1 MVQIKHIKET
11 YPVHNIIKNKPS
23 MRVTQYINIASVC
36 LTSIGFTLFGLSSN
50 VLAAPELKGSPD
62 ELRQFLHPHK
72 KTTTLF
78 AEGEKKT
85 YTDEAIVSLTFTTE
99 NKLLEQSL
107 STNSKLRQQV
117 IQQLIQS
124 GVSTKDINSAK
135 FSSSPEY
142 GWFGKKPDSYK
153 VVNRMTVT
161 ITDEQHLQIL
171 AKIADNHKDIQLTNT
186 EFNNTKEDEDKRK
199 AKSNALEKIMKQKD
213 IYEEALNITL
223 TPININESNIYPIHA
238 RQEMT
243 SRVKMAAPQ
252 ASIMSNGANVA
263 TNEPS
268 SFDEVIYKATMSIEF
283 IVEPKK

>member
-1 MVQIKHIKET
+1 M
-11 YPVHNIIKNKPS
+11 HNTIKNKPFT
-23 MRVTQYINIASVC
+23 RAIRYINMASIC
-36 LTSIGFTLFGLSSN
+36 LTSIGFIILGLSPN
-50 VLAAPELKGSPD
+50 ALAAPELKGSPD

-85 YTDEAIVSLTFTTE
+85 YTDEAVVSLTFTTE

-117 IQQLIQS
+117 TQQLTQA
-124 GVSTKDINSAK
+124 GVNAKDINSAK

-153 VVNRMTVT
+153 VVNRMAVT
-161 ITDEQHLQIL
+161 ITNEKHLQLL
-171 AKIADNHKDIQLTNT
+171 AKIADNHKDIQLTGT

-213 IYEEALNITL
+213 IYEKALNITL
-223 TPININESNIYPIHA
+223 TPININENNIYPIHT
-238 RQEMT
+238 RQEIA
-243 SRVKMAAPQ
+243 SRTKVAAPQ
-252 ASIMSNGANVA
+252 ASLMSNGTNITA
-263 TNEPS
+263 NEPS
-268 SFDEVIYKATMSIEF
+268 SFDEVIYKSTMSVEF
-283 IVEPKK
+283 VVEPKK